1 MITEYKKALP
11 AGDALS
17 RLTYDAIF
25 ETHSDGDKDTL
36 IIVSVQTC
44 IAMVGEMLQEAV
56 DALVEAEVGSAQYRA
71 ALVSDIN
78 YLAKDYAKLRD
89 ASDIGTL
96 YTYFQR

>member
-1 MITEYKKALP
+1 MNIQYKKTLP

-36 IIVSVQTC
+36 IVVSVQTC

-56 DALVEAEVGSAQYRA
+56 DALVETEVGDAQYRA

-89 ASDIGTL
+89 AADIGTL